1 MMNRSRRGAT
11 LIELLVVVAMIGVLG
26 GVVAAALPAPQYS
39 SSVTLA
45 QDVAVARSEAL
56 RRGERV
62 DVHRG
67 PSGGRWLVIAQPDGR
82 VAVDSGGVRWSLLSG
97 GSDAP

>member
-1 MMNRSRRGAT
+1 MMSRSRRGAT
-11 LIELLVVVAMIGVLG
+11 LIELLVVVAMLG
-26 GVVAAALPAPQYS
+26 AVGGVAAAALRTPQNG

-45 QDVAVARSEAL
+45 RDVATARSESL

-67 PSGGRWLVIAQPDGR
+67 SSGGPWLVIAHPDGR
-82 VAVDSGGVRWSLLSG
+82 VAIDSGGVRWTVLAG
-97 GSDAP
+97 GPHAP